1 MLKSHHNHK
10 RRKSV
15 SVLRTS
21 GVAAATS
28 LLVAL
33 AAGAAFAQALPAAQ
47 DNHPAVKSGLQSEAA
62 TILTLQK
69 AIDLALDSN
78 LDLAVAR
85 REIEATQ
92 GQVIQG
98 QARPNPELAYSLE
111 DQRAATRT
119 QSVQINLPVEMGGK
133 RAARITAAERGRDIA
148 VEELNLRRV
157 EIRAAVVAAFFET
170 LAAQERAALAQ
181 ASVDLAKRAT
191 DAVAKRVAAGK
202 VSPVEET
209 KARVAEA
216 GVRVEL
222 AQAQSEQRSAR
233 ARLASLLGA
242 NPPRFTQVAGS
253 VDDLP
258 NVPSLDD
265 IQQRLSASSALRRA
279 QLEIERRR
287 SLADV
292 ERSKQT
298 PDVTVS
304 LGVKRPNELAR
315 NQLMLGISVPLP
327 LFDRNQGNLL
337 EALKREDKARD
348 ELQALNLRLN
358 TELLQARERLASVRG
373 EIDILQREVLPG
385 AKSAYDAA
393 TVGFGY
399 GKFNYLEVLDAQRTY
414 FAAKSQYLKA
424 LADAHRAAADMDR
437 VIGASEPTT
446 TPPANKE

>member
-1 MLKSHHNHK
+1 MLKGIHN
-10 RRKSV
+10 RRASA
-15 SVLRTS
+15 
-21 GVAAATS
+21 VAAG
-28 LLVAL
+28 LVFAL
-33 AAGAAFAQALPAAQ
+33 TAGTASAQALPTVPGHARSANGGEQ
-47 DNHPAVKSGLQSEAA
+47 IEAA
-62 TILTLQK
+62 TPLSLQE
-69 AIDLALDSN
+69 AIALALEGN
-78 LDLAVAR
+78 LDLTVAQ
-85 REIEATQ
+85 REIEAVE

-98 QARPNPELAYSLE
+98 RVRPNPELTYSLE
-111 DQRAATRT
+111 DQRTPTRT
-119 QSVQINLPVEMGGK
+119 QSVQINLPIELGGK
-133 RAARITAAERGRDIA
+133 RAARIAAAERGRDVA
-148 VEELNLRRV
+148 VEELNTRRV
-157 EIRAAVVAAFFET
+157 EIRAAVVSAFFEA
-170 LAAQERAALAQ
+170 LAAQDRTMLAQ
-181 ASVDLAKRAT
+181 DSVDLAKKAT
-191 DAVAKRVAAGK
+191 DAVAKRVTAGK

-222 AQAQSEQRSAR
+222 AQAQSEQRSTR
-233 ARLASLLGA
+233 ARLAGLLGA

-258 NVPSLDD
+258 AVPSLDD

-279 QLEIERRR
+279 QLEVERRR

-315 NQLMLGISVPLP
+315 NQLVLGISVPLP

-348 ELQALNLRLN
+348 ELQALNLRLS
-358 TELLQARERLASVRG
+358 TEVSQARERLASVRG
-373 EIDILQREVLPG
+373 EIDVLQREVLPG

-399 GKFNYLEVLDAQRTY
+399 GKFNFLEVLDAQRTY

-424 LADAHRAAADMDR
+424 LAEAHRAAADIDR
-437 VIGASEPTT
+437 VLGDS
-446 TPPANKE
+446 TPNADKPSNQE

>member
-1 MLKSHHNHK
+1 MLKDIHNYNA
-10 RRKSV
+10 RA
-15 SVLRTS
+15 
-21 GVAAATS
+21 VAAG
-28 LLVAL
+28 LLLAL
-33 AAGAAFAQALPAAQ
+33 MTGTAFAQLLPTAPAL
-47 DNHPAVKSGLQSEAA
+47 GQSANGVEQIEAA
-62 TILTLQK
+62 TPLTLQK
-69 AIDLALDSN
+69 AVALALEAN
-78 LDLAVAR
+78 LDLTVAQ
-85 REIEATQ
+85 REIEAVE

-98 QARPNPELAYSLE
+98 RVRPNPELAYSLE
-111 DQRAATRT
+111 DQRTPTRT
-119 QSVQINLPVEMGGK
+119 QSVQINLPIELGGK
-133 RAARITAAERGRDIA
+133 RAARIAAAERGRDVA
-148 VEELNLRRV
+148 VEELNTRRV
-157 EIRAAVVAAFFET
+157 EIRAAVVAAFFEA
-170 LAAQERAALAQ
+170 LAAQDRTALAQ
-181 ASVDLAKRAT
+181 DSVDLARQAT
-191 DAVAKRVAAGK
+191 DAVAKRVTAGK

-298 PDVTVS
+298 ADVTVS

-348 ELQALNLRLN
+348 ELQALNLRLS
-358 TELLQARERLASVRG
+358 TEVLQARERLASVRG

-437 VIGASEPTT
+437 VIGASESTT
-446 TPPANKE
+446 TLPANKE

>member
-1 MLKSHHNHK
+1 MLKGIHN
-10 RRKSV
+10 RRASA
-15 SVLRTS
+15 
-21 GVAAATS
+21 VAAG
-28 LLVAL
+28 LVFAL
-33 AAGAAFAQALPAAQ
+33 TAGTASAQALPTVPGHARSANGGEQ
-47 DNHPAVKSGLQSEAA
+47 IEAA
-62 TILTLQK
+62 TPLSLQE
-69 AIDLALDSN
+69 AIALALEGN
-78 LDLAVAR
+78 LDLTVAQ
-85 REIEATQ
+85 REIEAVE

-98 QARPNPELAYSLE
+98 RVRPNPELTYSLE
-111 DQRAATRT
+111 DQRTPTRT
-119 QSVQINLPVEMGGK
+119 QSVQINLPIELGGK
-133 RAARITAAERGRDIA
+133 RAARIAAAERGRDVA
-148 VEELNLRRV
+148 VEELNTRRV
-157 EIRAAVVAAFFET
+157 EIRAAVVSAFFEA
-170 LAAQERAALAQ
+170 LAAQDRTMLAQ
-181 ASVDLAKRAT
+181 DSVDLAKKAT
-191 DAVAKRVAAGK
+191 DAVAKRVTAGK

-222 AQAQSEQRSAR
+222 AQAQSEQRSTR
-233 ARLASLLGA
+233 ARLAGLLGA

-258 NVPSLDD
+258 AVPSLDD

-279 QLEIERRR
+279 QLEVERRR

-315 NQLMLGISVPLP
+315 NQLVLGISVPLP

-348 ELQALNLRLN
+348 ELQALNLRLS
-358 TELLQARERLASVRG
+358 TEVSQARERLASVRG
-373 EIDILQREVLPG
+373 EIDVLQREVLPG

-393 TVGFGY
+393 TVGFEN
-399 GKFNYLEVLDAQRTY
+399 GKFNFLEVLDAQRTY

-424 LADAHRAAADMDR
+424 LAEAHRTAADIDR
-437 VIGASEPTT
+437 VLGEPGANATQ
-446 TPPANKE
+446 PANKE

>member
-1 MLKSHHNHK
+1 ML
-10 RRKSV
+10 
-15 SVLRTS
+15 
-21 GVAAATS
+21 
-28 LLVAL
+28 L
-33 AAGAAFAQALPAAQ
+33 AFTAGLAFAQPLPALLGNAQ
-47 DNHPAVKSGLQSEAA
+47 SGAQTEATA
-62 TILTLQK
+62 PLSLQK
-69 AIDLALDSN
+69 AIALALEAN
-78 LDLAVAR
+78 LDLTVAQREVEAV
-85 REIEATQ
+85 Q
-92 GQVIQG
+92 GQVLQA
-98 QARPNPELAYSLE
+98 QARRNPELAYALE
-111 DQRAATRT
+111 DQRTQTRT
-119 QSVQINLPVEMGGK
+119 QSAQINLPIELGSK
-133 RAARITAAERGRDIA
+133 RAARIAAAERGRDVA
-148 VEELNLRRV
+148 VEELNARRV
-157 EIRAAVVAAFFET
+157 EIRAAVVAAFFEA
-170 LAAQERAALAQ
+170 LAAQDRTALAQ
-181 ASVDLAKRAT
+181 DSVDLARKAT
-191 DAVAKRVAAGK
+191 DAVAKRVTAGK

-242 NPPRFTQVAGS
+242 SPPQFTQVSGS

-258 NVPSLDD
+258 VVPSLDD

-279 QLEIERRR
+279 QLEVERRR

-315 NQLMLGISVPLP
+315 NQLMLGVSVPLP

-348 ELQALNLRLN
+348 ELQALNVRLS
-358 TELLQARERLASVRG
+358 TDVLQARERLASVRG
-373 EIDILQREVLPG
+373 EIDVLQREVLPG

-399 GKFNYLEVLDAQRTY
+399 GKFNFLEVLDAQRTY
-414 FAAKSQYLKA
+414 FAAQSQYLKA
-424 LADAHRAAADMDR
+424 LAEAHRAAADMDR

-446 TPPANKE
+446 TPPVNKE

>member
-1 MLKSHHNHK
+1 MLKGIHN
-10 RRKSV
+10 RRASA
-15 SVLRTS
+15 
-21 GVAAATS
+21 VAAG
-28 LLVAL
+28 LVFAL
-33 AAGAAFAQALPAAQ
+33 TAGTASAQALPTVPGHARSANGGEQ
-47 DNHPAVKSGLQSEAA
+47 IEAA
-62 TILTLQK
+62 TPLSLQE
-69 AIDLALDSN
+69 AIALALEGN
-78 LDLAVAR
+78 LDLTVAQ
-85 REIEATQ
+85 REIEAVE

-98 QARPNPELAYSLE
+98 RVRPNPELTYSLE
-111 DQRAATRT
+111 DQRTPTRT
-119 QSVQINLPVEMGGK
+119 QSVQINLPIELGGK
-133 RAARITAAERGRDIA
+133 RAARIAAAERGRDVA
-148 VEELNLRRV
+148 VEELNTRRV
-157 EIRAAVVAAFFET
+157 EIRAAVVSAFFEA
-170 LAAQERAALAQ
+170 LAAQDRTMLAQ
-181 ASVDLAKRAT
+181 DSVDLAKKAT
-191 DAVAKRVAAGK
+191 DAVAKRVTAGK

-222 AQAQSEQRSAR
+222 AQAQSEQRSTR
-233 ARLASLLGA
+233 ARLAGLLGA

-258 NVPSLDD
+258 AVPSLDD

-279 QLEIERRR
+279 QLEVERRR

-348 ELQALNLRLN
+348 ELQALNLRLS
-358 TELLQARERLASVRG
+358 TEVLQARERLASVRG
-373 EIDILQREVLPG
+373 EIDVLQREVLPG

-399 GKFNYLEVLDAQRTY
+399 GKFNFLEVLDAQRTY

-424 LADAHRAAADMDR
+424 LAEAHRAAADIDR
-437 VIGASEPTT
+437 VLGDS
-446 TPPANKE
+446 TPNADKPSNQE